1 MKKIIKLDKYKKKKW
16 SGYEFNWGVGIKNE
30 KTNQWTNIILKPDG
44 LEIDLTD
51 RPAILHENGIEFLN

>member
-1 MKKIIKLDKYKKKKW
+1 MQ
-16 SGYEFNWGVGIKNE
+16 EFNWGVGIKNR

-51 RPAILHENGIEFLN
+51 RPAILYENGIEFLN